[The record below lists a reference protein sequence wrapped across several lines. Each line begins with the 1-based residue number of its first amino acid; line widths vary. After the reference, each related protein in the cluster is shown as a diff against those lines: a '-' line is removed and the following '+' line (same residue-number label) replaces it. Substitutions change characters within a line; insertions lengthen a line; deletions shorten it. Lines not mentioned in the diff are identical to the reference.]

1 MLVSI
6 MAEDDETIEAWPAA
20 RFQRVSEVP
29 SWSAAAAV
37 VAVSVPVVSLR
48 YGLYDDYKNGLSPLK
63 ELVEFDISNG
73 RPVGGV
79 LEAAAFGVTSHI
91 DGFWFGRALCVATL
105 AVIVWALAR
114 WLGRDLDSALAGAL
128 IAAASCLTVGAQI
141 VAGWGATLFV
151 GPLAALSA
159 GLGASCLWGPASRAR
174 RLLGLSG
181 VVAGLACYQPGGM
194 AAVGV
199 ITVSAVVCDLEA
211 RDTALRLRAALSWL
225 FAAVA
230 AYAVIWMV
238 CTAVVE
244 REGPRGRLTSD
255 VSGKLNWLIDAVIP
269 RVLHPFSLSPGGFVT
284 GFAALVLVAFAAW
297 RPGRSVAATAWAL
310 VVVLVG
316 TVGTYLPNLVVEES
330 WASAR
335 SMWVLQ
341 GLVVVLAGVGLT
353 RLTRLVGAWLPEATL
368 ALPLMAVVVLG
379 AHATTNVVDYL
390 AEPNSTELRAVQ
402 AAVREAIESNPGAP
416 ALVVVAATYNDSIAP
431 GVSADEFGY
440 PASAVDWAIQPM
452 IAPVLAEEGYTGE
465 IVLRHQGDELWDLP
479 YGYVVVDLREVLQ
492 SVDRS

>member
-1 MLVSI
+1 MMVSN
-6 MAEDDETIEAWPAA
+6 MGDNDDKVEVVPVA
-20 RFQRVSEVP
+20 RFQRVSDTA
-29 SWSAAAAV
+29 SWAAAAAV
-37 VAVSVPVVSLR
+37 AVVYVPVVSLR
-48 YGLYDDYKNGLSPLK
+48 YGLYDDYLNGVRRLK
-63 ELVEFDISNG
+63 EFLEFNIGDG
-73 RPVGGV
+73 RPVAGV
-79 LEAAAFGVTSHI
+79 LGAAVFGVTSHI

-105 AVIVWALAR
+105 AVIAWSLAR
-114 WLGRDLDSALAGAL
+114 WLGRVLDSPLPGAL
-128 IAAASCLTVGAQI
+128 IAAASCFTVGVQI

-151 GPLAALSA
+151 SPLAALAA
-159 GLGASCLWGPASRAR
+159 GLGASCLWGPAPRMR
-174 RLLGLSG
+174 RLLGLGG
-181 VVAGLACYQPGGM
+181 VVLGLACYQPGGM

-199 ITVSAVVCDLEA
+199 ITVSVAVCDLDA
-211 RDTALRLRAALSWL
+211 RQTALRLRSALLWL

-230 AYAVIWMV
+230 AYAVLWKV
-238 CTAVVE
+238 CTAVVR
-244 REGPRGRLTSD
+244 REGQRGRLTSD
-255 VSGKLNWLIDAVIP
+255 VSGKLAWLIDTVTP
-269 RVLHPFSLSPGGFVT
+269 RALHPFSLSPGGFVT
-284 GFAALVLVAFAAW
+284 GLAALVLVAAAAW
-297 RPGRSVAATAWAL
+297 RPGRGVQATALTLA
-310 VVVLVG
+310 VVTAG
-316 TVGTYLPNLVVEES
+316 TIATYLPNLVVEES